1 MAAREL
7 EATVKAVEWYKALQK
22 GNLERQLSTERQLK
36 EMAAEQFGVSVA
48 TLNRALKRDRG

>member
-7 EATVKAVEWYKALQK
+7 EATVKAVERYKALQK